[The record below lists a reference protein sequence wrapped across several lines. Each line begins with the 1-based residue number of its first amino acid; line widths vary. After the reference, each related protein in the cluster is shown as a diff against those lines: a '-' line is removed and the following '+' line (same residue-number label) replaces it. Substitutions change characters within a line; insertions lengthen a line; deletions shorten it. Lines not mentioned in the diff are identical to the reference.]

1 MQITVKR
8 GLGTRGHPTR
18 HRPREDLASPQ
29 QGAQRAGW
37 NLFDKDTGLWY
48 NVTRIW
54 NLIPTGINEGK
65 GLDVKDVGS
74 MIKDVFRSLGLA
86 TQMGVMVVTSILAC
100 LFLGPWIDG
109 KLHSYPW
116 ATLILIAVGT
126 LVATVG
132 AYRVVSPVIEEV
144 TVEQRAEIPTKE
156 ILRSLVLVTRLAL
169 MAVGPVLIGLFLGL
183 MIDVMLY
190 TRPWVTLF
198 LTALGIV
205 VGLVGVY
212 RLSSSLTE
220 QLMKGDKKGDS

>member
-1 MQITVKR
+1 MM
-8 GLGTRGHPTR
+8 
-18 HRPREDLASPQ
+18 
-29 QGAQRAGW
+29 
-37 NLFDKDTGLWY
+37 
-48 NVTRIW
+48 
-54 NLIPTGINEGK
+54 
-65 GLDVKDVGS
+65 KDVGS
-74 MIKDVFRSLGLA
+74 MIEDVFRSLGLA
-86 TQMGVMVVTSILAC
+86 TQVGAMVVTSILAC
-100 LFLGPWIDG
+100 LFLGLWIDG
-109 KLHSYPW
+109 KLHTRPW

-183 MIDVMLY
+183 LIDVMFY

-198 LTALGIV
+198 LTAVGIL

-212 RLSSSLTE
+212 RFSFSITKQLT
-220 QLMKGDKKGDS
+220 KGSRKENS